1 MSCQA
6 ALLLLVL
13 ELNEVNFPTDEH
25 LSSSEG
31 TSDLQADALVKS

>member
-13 ELNEVNFPTDEH
+13 ELNEVPTDEH

>member
-13 ELNEVNFPTDEH
+13 ELNEVNFPIDEH

-31 TSDLQADALVKS
+31 IQICKQLPS